1 MGCSCS
7 SNFSGT
13 EEAQSEQLTTEL
25 YNEWLLAEGS
35 HPACCEFGGACPE
48 GFKCVGCGCIPKK
61 SGEHSTGQVVYGG
74 GVGRGYRK
82 LTNPL
87 GFAGQEKIKSGVGS
101 MVPWVVLAVSLGV
114 GLYVSNI
121 VIKKE

>member
-13 EEAQSEQLTTEL
+13 EEAQSEQLTNEL
-25 YNEWLLAEGS
+25 YEQWLLAEGGGR
-35 HPACCEFGGACPE
+35 FGGQNLKR
-48 GFKCVGCGCIPKK
+48 GF
-61 SGEHSTGQVVYGG
+61 
-74 GVGRGYRK
+74 R
-82 LTNPL
+82 
-87 GFAGQEKIKSGVGS
+87 S